1 MSQTY
6 NIQITNN
13 SLQSSW
19 GSIIDVSGGNSGLV
33 NGAFIDG
40 NAFSKA
46 DHNAITEDNQSFN
59 VTIGSNSL

>member
-33 NGAFIDG
+33 KGAFIDG
-40 NAFSKA
+40 NVFSKA
-46 DHNAITEDNQSFN
+46 DHNAITKDNHSYQ
-59 VTIGSNSL
+59 VRIGSNSL